1 MHVTHPPPARSA
13 GDAIAPAGATHP
25 PPPSGTTSA
34 TSESGATSASEPSD
48 ASLIERSLADPE
60 PFSLIF
66 DRYHERIFRY
76 AAARLGASA
85 AEDVTADT
93 FLAAFDQRHRYD
105 LAHAEARPWL
115 YGIATHLIRR
125 HRRAETR
132 FYRALERSGADDVQ
146 PGHADQVID
155 RMAAGQLHPALA
167 RGLAK
172 LSKDDRAALTL
183 IAFARLTYAE
193 AALALGVPPGTV
205 GSRVNRAR
213 RRLRAAL
220 EAVNDE

>member
-1 MHVTHPPPARSA
+1 M
-13 GDAIAPAGATHP
+13 
-25 PPPSGTTSA
+25 
-34 TSESGATSASEPSD
+34 
-48 ASLIERSLADPE
+48 IERSRAEPE
-60 PFSLIF
+60 AFSRIF

-76 AAARLGASA
+76 AAARLGATA

-105 LAHAEARPWL
+105 LAHSEARPWL

-132 FYRALERSGADDVQ
+132 FYRAMERTGAQ
-146 PGHADQVID
+146 GAEPGHADQVID
-155 RMAAGQLHPALA
+155 RMAAGQMHPALA
-167 RGLAK
+167 RGLAR

-183 IAFARLTYAE
+183 IAFAGLTYAE
-193 AALALGVPPGTV
+193 AALALGVPAGTV

-213 RRLRAAL
+213 RKLRAVL
-220 EAVNDE
+220 EALNDE

>member
-1 MHVTHPPPARSA
+1 MHVTHPPPARQA
-13 GDAIAPAGATHP
+13 GDAIVPTPSTGAT
-25 PPPSGTTSA
+25 GVG
-34 TSESGATSASEPSD
+34 EESEPSD
-48 ASLIERSLADPE
+48 ATVIERSRADPE
-60 PFSLIF
+60 LFSLIF

-105 LAHAEARPWL
+105 LAHSEARPWL

-132 FYRALERSGADDVQ
+132 FYRALERSGLNDVE

-155 RMAAGQLHPALA
+155 RMTAGQLHPRLA

-213 RRLRAAL
+213 RKLRAAL
-220 EAVNDE
+220 EAANDE